1 MFQRFLLSYL
11 VGNQSASSQCR
22 DALDGETRN
31 QTEILKER
39 QYRVMEQNTEFG
51 VRRCGLEPWLYD
63 FVGM

>member
-11 VGNQSASSQCR
+11 VGNQSASSQYR

-39 QYRVMEQNTEFG
+39 QNRMMEQNIEFG
-51 VRRCGLEPWLYD
+51 VRKCGLEPWLYN